1 MRSKLLIFW
10 IATITVVAALTG
22 PARAEMIAGW
32 DFSQWFGDGLL
43 STDGEAFTDTL
54 DANYSDLDP
63 TFGAGAESAAFG
75 TLYLNGQFGSTN
87 VGAGSGS
94 EPFLPTAAVPGSL
107 TSNLGAP
114 GGVDFES
121 FGVLLSEGQTFQN
134 ALAMTASSVVSV
146 VFQADLSSIGSAGGD
161 WSVSFGGQTFSGTAV
176 VGVDFST
183 NGINYTPFGTF
194 DLTTIDTPFSR
205 TLGSDVIG
213 TAFVRFNF
221 AAGAGQPIID
231 NVAISATVIPEP
243 ASALL
248 CGLGMLGLGVASRR
262 RRGTSAT

>member
-1 MRSKLLIFW
+1 MRNKHLIYW
-10 IATITVVAALTG
+10 IATIIVTTALGG

-75 TLYLNGQFGSTN
+75 TLYLNGQFGSTD

-134 ALAMTASSVVSV
+134 ALAMTASGAANV
-146 VFQADLSSIGSAGGD
+146 VFQADLTSISGVAGD
-161 WSVSFGGQTFSGTAV
+161 WSVSFGGQTFSGAATL
-176 VGVDFST
+176 GVDFST
-183 NGINYTPFGTF
+183 DGVSYTPFGTF
-194 DLTTIDTPFSR
+194 DLTTVDTPFSR
-205 TLGSDVIG
+205 SLGSDITG

-248 CGLGMLGLGVASRR
+248 CGLGMLGLGVAARR
-262 RRGTSAT
+262 RRGASAI